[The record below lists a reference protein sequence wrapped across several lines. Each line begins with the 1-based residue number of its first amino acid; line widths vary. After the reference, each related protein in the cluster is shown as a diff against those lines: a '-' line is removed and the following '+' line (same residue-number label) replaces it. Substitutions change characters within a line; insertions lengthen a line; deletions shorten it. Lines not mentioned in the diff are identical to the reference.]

1 MCRELF
7 DYRRLSI
14 MPFYLDGVSDAI
26 KRVNAIAKEL
36 RKDTAKAVRYE
47 VEKIGTKAD
56 REHVPVDTGTLRA
69 SKYID
74 GPTIEGDSIEVTI
87 GYGGAAS
94 AYAAAVHENPS
105 QHDPPSWEGVA
116 VQFHPRGRGRKFLQ
130 IPLNEAMSGMS
141 DRIAERIKPK

>member
-1 MCRELF
+1 
-7 DYRRLSI
+7 

-26 KRVNAIAKEL
+26 KKVNAIAKDL

-47 VEKIGTKAD
+47 VEKIGTNAD
-56 REHVPVDTGTLRA
+56 RNYVPVDLGTLRA
-69 SKYID
+69 SKYIE
-74 GPTIEGDSIEVTI
+74 GPTIEGDRIEVKI

-116 VQFHPRGRGRKFLQ
+116 VEFHPRGRGRKYLET
-130 IPLNEAMSGMS
+130 PLNEAMPGMS